1 VVPRFSIITP
11 VYNPPRDA
19 FEACVG
25 SVLDQSNGDWEWCL
39 SNDASPDEWVSER
52 LAELQLEDS
61 RIRIVNRLANGGI
74 VAASNDAISIAQGDF
89 LVLLDNDDELHPD
102 ALRLVAETL
111 DNEPN
116 TDYLYSDED
125 KLTPDGTRFDAFAK
139 PVWSPERLLAQNYT
153 SHLSVLRRTL
163 VDAVGRFRDGF
174 DGSQDYD
181 LVLRVV
187 EKARHIAHVPHVLYH
202 WRSLP
207 TSTASSAAAKPY
219 AFVAAMKA
227 VNEHLT
233 RCGTTAEV
241 SEAGPSLARVRRVS
255 SQHPLVSIVIATDWR
270 SKRIF
275 GVDTLLVTNVMAS
288 LSKITTYNNYEV
300 VLVVPPGSDESLIS
314 KMVSLSEK
322 PVKVVH
328 GGPTVDIGQY
338 LNAGLVTARSQH
350 AVLLDQHCEFIDG
363 DWLETLLGYTERT
376 LVAAVA
382 PILIDEYWSLL
393 SAGLGFSPEPHDIGF
408 GRNHSDLGPVGMLA
422 IARECYGV
430 STRCALVDVAAVK
443 SVGGFSPEFTTRLRE
458 FDLAAKLRSSGH
470 HAITTP
476 LVRVRVF
483 DGDSEMDSERTEL
496 DLRWGHHYGKDPFT
510 RVDTRVRTTHFVN
523 VR

>member
-1 VVPRFSIITP
+1 MPRFSIITP

-25 SVLDQSNGDWEWCL
+25 SVLTQSNGDWEWCL

-52 LAELQLEDS
+52 LAELQSQDS
-61 RIRIVNRLANGGI
+61 RIRVVNRLANGGI

-102 ALRLVAETL
+102 ALRFVAEIL

-125 KLTPDGTRFDAFAK
+125 KLTPDGTRFDTFAK

-163 VDAVGRFRDGF
+163 VDAVGRFRNGF

-219 AFVAAMKA
+219 AFVAALKA
-227 VNEHLT
+227 VREHLA
-233 RCGTTAEV
+233 RCGTNAEV
-241 SEAGPSLARVRRVS
+241 SEAGPSLARVRRIS
-255 SQHPLVSIVIATDWR
+255 AQHPLVSIVIATDW
-270 SKRIF
+270 SSQRIF
-275 GVDTLLVTNVMAS
+275 GVDTLLATNLLAS
-288 LSKITTYNNYEV
+288 LSRTTTYNNYEV
-300 VLVVPPGSDESLIS
+300 VLVTPPHSDETL
-314 KMVSLSEK
+314 VSNAIELSEK
-322 PVKVVH
+322 PVQIVK
-328 GGPTVDIGQY
+328 GGDSVNIGQY
-338 LNAGLVTARSQH
+338 LNTGLIAARSQY
-350 AVLLDQHCEFIDG
+350 AVLLDQHCEFVDG
-363 DWLETLLGYTERT
+363 DWLETLLGYTDRA

-382 PILIDEYWSLL
+382 PVLEDEYGSLL
-393 SAGLGFSPEPHDIGF
+393 SSGLGFSPEPHDIGF
-408 GRNHSDLGPVGMLA
+408 GRHRSDFGPVGMLA

-430 STRCALVDVAAVK
+430 STRCALVDVEAVK

-458 FDLAAKLRSSGH
+458 FDLAAKLRGNGF
-470 HAITTP
+470 HAIVSP
-476 LVRVRVF
+476 LARVRVF
-483 DGDSEMDSERTEL
+483 GADQVMEHERTRF
-496 DLRWGHHYGKDPFT
+496 DLRWAHQYGQDPFT
-510 RVDTRVRTTHFVN
+510 RIDTRLHSERLVDVR
-523 VR
+523 